1 MRLSPRALLSLL
13 ASVTVL
19 LYSNSPT
26 SLASV
31 APTVR
36 IVSPASGAI
45 ITKELI
51 IEVEA
56 QSDAR
61 YVTNANSAGNNFIQ
75 QIGISMKGEEIEAD
89 PFTYDVREIKETKYG
104 RNLNGTYWDYGSEV
118 ADGTWFIEPQD
129 NGKITLKLDMT
140 RWPNQSYEITVF
152 AKDFSGASTKSRTI
166 KITKVKGDI
175 PIVKPSLD
183 CKLMGEFAPFSLY
196 CVSEQDIPKIPIQV
210 QSWQSNKW
218 VKLISQNMGG
228 DEFSDSE
235 RISIYLPRLADG
247 SYKLRVLSEGKMKQ
261 DSPYYLNVEVAPF
274 VSNTVEFKL
283 VTQSNASSST
293 KKPTGKV
300 DKKSNAYKFM
310 FTAGKNFAK
319 VSLASDTARSQCLSA
334 LNTGLIKVRGI
345 PQYLG
350 AQASQIRSYLKT
362 PSGFQGC
369 LDGFGK

>member
-1 MRLSPRALLSLL
+1 MLSLTMVL
-13 ASVTVL
+13 CFIPSV
-19 LYSNSPT
+19 
-26 SLASV
+26 SLANV
-31 APTVR
+31 TPTVR
-36 IVSPASGAI
+36 IVSPASGAKI
-45 ITKELI
+45 EKELI

-56 QSDAR
+56 QSDAGF
-61 YVTNANSAGNNFIQ
+61 VSTGVNNHIR

-89 PFTYDVREIKETKYG
+89 PFTYDVREIEETKYG
-104 RNLNGTYWDYGSEV
+104 RNLNPIYWDYGSAGR

-152 AKDFSGASTKSRTI
+152 AKDFNGASAKSRTI
-166 KITKVKGDI
+166 KITKIKGDI
-175 PIVKPSLD
+175 PVVKPSLN
-183 CKLMGEFAPFSLY
+183 CKLMGESAPFSLY
-196 CVSEQDIPKIPIQV
+196 CVSQQSFPKIPIQV
-210 QSWQSNKW
+210 QSWKSDKW
-218 VKLISQNMGG
+218 VKLISQDIGG
-228 DEFSDSE
+228 DEYPDDE
-235 RISIYLPRLADG
+235 KMSIYLPRLSDG
-247 SYKLRVLSEGKMKQ
+247 SYKLRVIFEGKLKQ
-261 DSPYYLNVEVAPF
+261 DSPYYVNVEVAPF

-369 LDGFGK
+369 LDGFGS

>member
-1 MRLSPRALLSLL
+1 L
-13 ASVTVL
+13 ANVT
-19 LYSNSPT
+19 
-26 SLASV
+26 
-31 APTVR
+31 PTVR
-36 IVSPASGAI
+36 IVSPVSGAI
-45 ITKELI
+45 IKKELI

-56 QSDAR
+56 QADS
-61 YVTNANSAGNNFIQ
+61 VGNNHIRE
-75 QIGISMKGEEIEAD
+75 IGISMKGEEIEAD

-104 RNLNGTYWDYGSEV
+104 RNLNSTYWDYGSAGR

-140 RWPNQSYEITVF
+140 RWPNQSYEITIF
-152 AKDFSGASTKSRTI
+152 AKDFNGASAKSRTI
-166 KITKVKGDI
+166 KITKIKGDI
-175 PIVKPSLD
+175 PVVKPSLN
-183 CKLMGEFAPFSLY
+183 CKLMGESAPFSLY
-196 CVSEQDIPKIPIQV
+196 CVSQQSFPKIPIQV
-210 QSWQSNKW
+210 QSWKSDKW
-218 VKLISQNMGG
+218 VKLISQDIGG
-228 DEFSDSE
+228 DEYPDDE
-235 RISIYLPRLADG
+235 KMSIYLPRLVDG
-247 SYKLRVLSEGKMKQ
+247 SYKLRVIFEGKLKQ
-261 DSPYYLNVEVAPF
+261 DSPYYVNVEVAPF